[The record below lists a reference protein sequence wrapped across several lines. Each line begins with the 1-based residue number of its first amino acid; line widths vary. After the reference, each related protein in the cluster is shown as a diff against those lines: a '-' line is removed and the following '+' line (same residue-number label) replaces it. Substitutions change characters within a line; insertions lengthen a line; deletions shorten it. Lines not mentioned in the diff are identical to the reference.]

1 MTNDPLALRLA
12 PLIDHPLPRLLGL
25 EACRSHDGEGHLA
38 ITVSAINSSPAG
50 GLHGGVVY
58 LLSDVCAM
66 VGLMSRLPAD
76 QHAVTHDIQ
85 VSVMRS
91 AGPGDRVSFDS
102 RITHLG
108 RRLCFC
114 EVVVQSGGK
123 TLASARVTKSL
134 VAAPG
139 SMTPP

>member
-1 MTNDPLALRLA
+1 MTTDDTLAARLQ
-12 PLIDHPLPRLLGL
+12 PLIDQPLGRLLGVHGF
-25 EACRSHDGEGHLA
+25 RSQDGQGHLA
-38 ITVSAINSSPAG
+38 IEVSALSSSPLG

-66 VGLMSRLPAD
+66 VGLLSRLPAD

-91 AGPGDRVSFDS
+91 AALGETVDFDS
-102 RITHLG
+102 RIVQLG

-114 EVVVQSGGK
+114 EVVVQCAGR
-123 TLASARVTKSL
+123 TLATAKVTKSL
-134 VAAPG
+134 VQR
-139 SMTPP
+139 

>member
-12 PLIDHPLPRLLGL
+12 PLINHPLHRLLGL

>member
-1 MTNDPLALRLA
+1 MTDPLLALRLQ
-12 PLIDHPLPRLLGL
+12 PLIDHPLHRLLGL
-25 EACRSHDGEGHLA
+25 EECRSRDGEGHLA

-114 EVVVQSGGK
+114 EVVVQGGGK
-123 TLASARVTKSL
+123 TLATARVTKSL

-139 SMTPP
+139 SMTQP

>member
-12 PLIDHPLPRLLGL
+12 PRIDHPLHRLLGL